1 MPRLRGAAL
10 GAGAALA
17 VAFPVALLA
26 QIVDAVADGDDP
38 PWPVYLLVPVVLGA
52 MVLGGWVAGRRTASA
67 RPWVDGALA
76 ALLAIVVVLAIGV
89 IRRAAADESVAWAT
103 VPATAASAAVLG
115 ATGGALAGRSPGRTR
130 P

>member
-1 MPRLRGAAL
+1 MPRLRGAAI

-26 QIVDAVADGDDP
+26 QIADAVVEGDDA

-52 MVLGGWVAGRRTASA
+52 MVLGGWVAGRRAAT

-76 ALLAIVVVLAIGV
+76 GLLAIVVVLAIGAV
-89 IRRAAADESVAWAT
+89 RRAAADESVAWAT
-103 VPATAASAAVLG
+103 VPATAVSAAVLG
-115 ATGGALAGRSPGRTR
+115 AAGGALAGRSPGRTR

>member
-1 MPRLRGAAL
+1 MPRLRVAAL

-26 QIVDAVADGDDP
+26 QIVDAVAEGDDP

-52 MVLGGWVAGRRTASA
+52 MVLGGWVAGRRSRSP

-103 VPATAASAAVLG
+103 GPATAASAAVLG
-115 ATGGALAGRSPGRTR
+115 ATGGALGGRSPGRTR